1 VNGAGTTA
9 WPAEARIPELPTPPS
24 MPVTCAAAY
33 LDQQQWVRLARGAD
47 ADSADERDRLTCATT
62 ADRLVTPL
70 SAGHY
75 SETWHRGDWTS
86 RWRLARLMWDN
97 SRLLTLAPLHALVR
111 QELATAMRG
120 LGLTIEGCS
129 PVEPIGTGVNH
140 AFASPTGRLTLHETV
155 SDDGNHGRLLTLDE
169 VSEEAKR
176 FYVPGE
182 RGYEWFSL
190 AGMPEDMHMDGL
202 DLKTHRRAGQDF
214 ADFEQDLASRARQ
227 RPEADRRIYVIAA
240 DSDRFWRSFEDLLT
254 ENDYQPSEV
263 FHELRASGR
272 TAVLDL
278 VMSLPCFGLFQE
290 LRARRHANTSHRW
303 EPNDRIDLLTLAVAA
318 VHCDVV
324 VTERHWT
331 HELTQVSRHR
341 PVRATATARLSHA
354 LDRLGA

>member
-1 VNGAGTTA
+1 
-9 WPAEARIPELPTPPS
+9 
-24 MPVTCAAAY
+24 
-33 LDQQQWVRLARGAD
+33 
-47 ADSADERDRLTCATT
+47 
-62 ADRLVTPL
+62 
-70 SAGHY
+70 
-75 SETWHRGDWTS
+75 
-86 RWRLARLMWDN
+86 MWDN